1 MSLRRPL
8 RHRMRG
14 MTLVELMIG
23 LTIGL
28 FLVGIAGSLFLGSRL
43 TFNAQ
48 SQVARLQEGGRFVA
62 ERLGTDLR
70 MAGFR
75 GCRGQGAGT
84 TLTNLLRNPG
94 NFQIDFARG
103 LQVSRHDGGAWQPA
117 LDASVS
123 GLSPAPDRAGDVV
136 TVRRTVGP
144 GWALTAAM
152 VSGTSV
158 VNVTPTSVI
167 QRGDLLLLSDCSG
180 AVVFQ
185 ASNATP
191 GGDGAIE
198 HSAAG
203 SLQPGNAQA
212 DLGRVFLQ
220 DAVVH
225 RLATTTYYLAPS
237 RRTGRAGM
245 MALWS
250 NTAPAY
256 DGSAQP
262 QELLTGVERLS
273 LRLGLDTNADGTA
286 EAFVA
291 PAQVADWL
299 QVVSAE
305 VALLLVGADDQV
317 TTAVQ
322 PVMFDGVQ
330 IVPTDRRLRSVVS
343 FSASLADLPQVFRIT
358 ARGVGLRSS
367 TVVVLQSTYIKR

>member
-1 MSLRRPL
+1 MNLRRPL

-167 QRGDLLLLSDCSG
+167 QRGDLLLLSDCSS

-225 RLATTTYYLAPS
+225 RLATTTYYLEPS

-250 NTAPAY
+250 NTAPAH

-343 FSASLADLPQVFRIT
+343 FSASLRN
-358 ARGVGLRSS
+358 SS
-367 TVVVLQSTYIKR
+367 R